1 MTYVLALKEILSS
14 LNNDRVVED
23 LKSGTSG
30 APKLSEDQLAQLQQ
44 FGELVNPLRE
54 LREKGSFE
62 KQVNTS
68 AEHLIQLAE
77 MKVGWLQV
85 GIY

>member
-1 MTYVLALKEILSS
+1 MALKEILSS

-77 MKVGWLQV
+77 MKVG
-85 GIY
+85 

>member
-62 KQVNTS
+62 KQVNTFQDCIIELQQQ
-68 AEHLIQLAE
+68 EHSGQ
-77 MKVGWLQV
+77 MSTSR
-85 GIY
+85 